1 MKTQKRII
9 ALVLFAVMLFSLAA
23 CSKNDPTPSTDN
35 TTAPSTTPAGD
46 ATTPSTDA
54 STSDWAGPDWMNQTG
69 MPIVKEGTEKT
80 LSIYVEQTAE
90 YGDFKESWMYKYIT
104 DFKPLS
110 YISFL
115 LSSVDTI
122 VVVIAS
128 LCAKLSG

>member
-54 STSDWAGPDWMNQTG
+54 STSDWAGPDCPFMWSRL
-69 MPIVKEGTEKT
+69 P
-80 LSIYVEQTAE
+80 STATSRSP
-90 YGDFKESWMYKYIT
+90 GCTSTSPK
-104 DFKPLS
+104 
-110 YISFL
+110 
-115 LSSVDTI
+115 
-122 VVVIAS
+122 
-128 LCAKLSG
+128 

>member
-54 STSDWAGPDWMNQTG
+54 SASDWAGPDWMNQTG
-69 MPIVKEGTEKT
+69 MPIGKAPRR
-80 LSIYVEQTAE
+80 LCPFMWSRLPSTATSRSP
-90 YGDFKESWMYKYIT
+90 GCTSTSPK
-104 DFKPLS
+104 
-110 YISFL
+110 
-115 LSSVDTI
+115 
-122 VVVIAS
+122 
-128 LCAKLSG
+128 